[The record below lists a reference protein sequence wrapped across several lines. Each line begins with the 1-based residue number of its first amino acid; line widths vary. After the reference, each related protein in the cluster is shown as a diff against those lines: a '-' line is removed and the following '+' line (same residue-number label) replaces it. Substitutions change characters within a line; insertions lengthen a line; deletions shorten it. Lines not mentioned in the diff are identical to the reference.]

1 MRRRALLASLATL
14 SGAAAL
20 PALAQVAGAGS
31 IEQPRLLLVIDDV
44 GHSLASGRNAL
55 ALPGPVDCAFLPY
68 SSHGSALA
76 REAHA
81 LGKGVMLHAPMAN
94 SQHLALGPG
103 ALTPDL
109 SRAELQ
115 RILRADLDA
124 IPHVVGVNNHMGSL
138 LTSSRKP
145 MQWVMEVLRERGLW
159 FVDSRTT
166 ASTLAWQVAQEQ
178 GVPALMRDV
187 FLDHEQTPAFVHRQF
202 RRGLQIAREYGSV
215 LLIGHPHRVTLD
227 YLHEALP
234 LLDELGI
241 QRLTVS
247 AFLRQQADFARLD
260 PKDPRLINVHRR
272 HWGRDN
278 GGTGTPR

>member
-1 MRRRALLASLATL
+1 MRRRRLLASLAAL

-20 PALAQVAGAGS
+20 PALPALARGAGAGS

-44 GHSLASGRNAL
+44 GHSLSAGRNTL
-55 ALPGPVDCAFLPY
+55 ALPGPIDCAILPH
-68 SSHGSALA
+68 STHGSTLA

-94 SQHLALGPG
+94 SQQLALGPG

-115 RILRADLDA
+115 RVLRADLDA

-138 LTSSRKP
+138 LTSSRQP
-145 MQWVMEVLRERGLW
+145 MEWVMEVLLERGLW

-166 ASTLAWQVAQEQ
+166 ADTLAWQVARER

-187 FLDHEQTPAFVHRQF
+187 FLDHEQTPEFVHRQF
-202 RRGLQIAREYGSV
+202 RRGLQIAREYGSA

-227 YLHEALP
+227 YLHAALP

-247 AFLRQQADFARLD
+247 AFLGQQADFARLD
-260 PKDPRLINVHRR
+260 ADDRRLIKVHRR
-272 HWGRDN
+272 HWG
-278 GGTGTPR
+278 TG

>member
-1 MRRRALLASLATL
+1 MRRRTLLAGLAAL
-14 SGAAAL
+14 SGAAAR
-20 PALAQVAGAGS
+20 PALALARVAGAGT

-44 GHSLASGRNAL
+44 GHSLGAGRNTL

-68 SSHGSALA
+68 SAHGRELALEA
-76 REAHA
+76 RA
-81 LGKGVMLHAPMAN
+81 LGKGIMLHAPMAN

-109 SRAELQ
+109 SKAELQ
-115 RILRADLDA
+115 RTLRAGLDA
-124 IPHVVGVNNHMGSL
+124 IPHAVGVNNHMGSL
-138 LTSSRKP
+138 LTSSREP

-166 ASTLAWQVAQEQ
+166 ADTLAWQVAQEQ

-187 FLDHEQTPAFVHRQF
+187 FLDHEQTPEFVHQAF
-202 RRGLQIAREYGSV
+202 RRGLQIAREYGSA

-227 YLHEALP
+227 YLHAALP
-234 LLDELGI
+234 LLDELGF

-260 PKDPRLINVHRR
+260 PGDTRLINVHRR
-272 HWGRDN
+272 HWG
-278 GGTGTPR
+278 TG